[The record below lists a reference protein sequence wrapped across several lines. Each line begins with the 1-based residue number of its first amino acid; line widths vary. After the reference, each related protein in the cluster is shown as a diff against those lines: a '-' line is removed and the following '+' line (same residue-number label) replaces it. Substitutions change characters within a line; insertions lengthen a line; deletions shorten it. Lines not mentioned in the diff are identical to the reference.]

1 MVAETEEEGLGT
13 GKKRIGVFIFGC
25 RMELVGT
32 CGQNFSS
39 FTEGALKMYRP
50 KPESTS
56 IHVGRHFICSI

>member
-32 CGQNFSS
+32 GW
-39 FTEGALKMYRP
+39 P
-50 KPESTS
+50 KFLLLHRRGIEN
-56 IHVGRHFICSI
+56 V